1 MDSDYRDLRVWS
13 QGIDLA
19 LLAYEITRAFPRE
32 ELYGLTSQMRRCAVS
47 VPSNVAEGHG
57 RFTNGEFRNQLS
69 NARGSLNELETQCEI
84 AFRLGFTSAAA
95 RETLFELTDH
105 VSRGIT
111 LLKRNMR

>member
-1 MDSDYRDLRVWS
+1 MASNYRDLRVWR

-19 LLAYEITRAFPRE
+19 LLTYELTGSFPRE

-57 RFTNGEFRNQLS
+57 RLTRGEFRNHLS

-84 AFRLGFTSAAA
+84 AFRLGFTNDSA
-95 RETLFELTDH
+95 RQQLFELADH
-105 VSRGIT
+105 ISRGIT